1 MKTTI
6 CALLLSVV
14 LLASAVPAMAQ
25 STTNGPQSFIAGGI
39 SYNPGDANPIAGTG
53 LYARALTDSAGTYAF
68 TIIDAIPTSF
78 EPFKVVTNLGAGI
91 AQKVVT
97 IGKVPVYMPTSA
109 GISING
115 DNTGWYWS
123 SGALASIHVKGSWYV
138 MPNVRFAKS
147 SVNDSSGYQVIAG
160 LLVAFG
166 K

>member
-1 MKTTI
+1 MKRKLAGAIAIVLCLAMPVTATGQTT
-6 CALLLSVV
+6 
-14 LLASAVPAMAQ
+14 
-25 STTNGPQSFIAGGI
+25 TPQNFVAGGI
-39 SYNPGDANPIAGTG
+39 SYNPGDATPIAGTG
-53 LYARALTDSAGTYAF
+53 LYARAVTDSAGTYAF
-68 TIIDAIPTSF
+68 TIIDAIPTSYS
-78 EPFKVVTNLGAGI
+78 PFTVVTNIGAGI

-97 IGKVPVYMPTSA
+97 IGKVPIFMPTAA

-123 SGALASIHVKGSWYV
+123 SGALASIHLKGSWYL
-138 MPNVRFAKS
+138 MPNLRFAKS